1 VQQFTF
7 NIQWHYALNI
17 TEESDSAKYICPKTL
32 WSCRDVIA
40 EHNLEDIIFSV
51 DTERLAQ
58 GFKVNADKQR
68 LNSVHI
74 KSNMRQLGRIGIFS
88 VASVVVKKI

>member
-1 VQQFTF
+1 M
-7 NIQWHYALNI
+7 NI

-51 DTERLAQ
+51 GTEQLAQ
-58 GFKVNADKQR
+58 DFKVNADKQQ
-68 LNSVHI
+68 LDSVHI
-74 KSNMRQLGRIGIFS
+74 KSNMRRLRRIGIFS
-88 VASVVVKKI
+88 ATIHKFLKNLKRQYPEW